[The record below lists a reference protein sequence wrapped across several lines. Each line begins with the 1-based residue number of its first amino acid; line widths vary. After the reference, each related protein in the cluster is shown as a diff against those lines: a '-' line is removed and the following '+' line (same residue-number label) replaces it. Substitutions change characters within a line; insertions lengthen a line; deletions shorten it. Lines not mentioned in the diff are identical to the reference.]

1 MAPFRKVAAYLPYKG
16 FAQNALSDI
25 RKGRFAVEK
34 AGKCPFYGTPPA
46 VWEKFSKS
54 FQIFLPFRAGNFR
67 IAIEKFLP
75 LP

>member
-1 MAPFRKVAAYLPYKG
+1 FRAKRPFRYPEG
-16 FAQNALSDI
+16 ALCC
-25 RKGRFAVEK
+25 RAAVEK

-46 VWEKFSKS
+46 DWEKFSKS

-67 IAIEKFLP
+67 IAIENFRP